1 MIVDAHAHFFTERSG
16 RSDWRDMNHKRLAA
30 GDKMGVSVHI
40 ASILGSWGFR
50 SPTYFPSQDDLTHA
64 NDALVSLIDAHAGKI
79 AGYCAVNPNF
89 PNHALDEMARRID
102 QGMIGVKLA
111 ASRRATDALLDP
123 IAERAGA
130 IGAPILHHIWQRRRR
145 DWPGQEASD
154 AVELAQLAKQ
164 HPSTTFILAHIG
176 GGGDWAHT
184 LRAVRS
190 VQNVI
195 VELSGSGVDTGMLD
209 ETVRAVGV
217 TRMLWGSDV
226 TMDTGLAKL
235 RHLESLSLHDGDIE
249 RITLGTAAEIFPLA
263 SFS

>member
-16 RSDWRDMNHKRLAA
+16 RLDWRDINRRRLAA

-50 SPTYFPSQDDLTHA
+50 SPTYFPSQDDLTYA
-64 NDALVSLIDAHAGKI
+64 NDALVSLVAEHAGRV

-89 PNHALDEMARRID
+89 LDHAMDEITRRID

-111 ASRRATDALLDP
+111 ASRRATDSLLDP

-154 AVELAQLAKQ
+154 AVELAQLAKR
-164 HPSTTFILAHIG
+164 HPNTTFILAHIA

-209 ETVRAVGV
+209 ETVRTVGV

-235 RHLESLSLHDGDIE
+235 RHLESLGLGVGDIE
-249 RITLGTAAEIFPLA
+249 RITSGTATEIFPLA